1 MRATP
6 SLCWSAVTLLSV
18 FLLPSTAIRAQQE
31 VRLGGDASLT
41 IRGILSAT
49 VFAQDARFSLGN
61 GQQAQFVQT
70 ELEDWWHGGDV
81 RSTRLTFGF
90 RGPRIG
96 ESTWRTNATLE
107 ADFFGPFSGTG
118 NFADEQPTPRLR
130 LAYADLTN
138 GRTTLRVGQAWSLTL
153 GNIPVSTSH
162 IGFPLGWGSGG
173 FIGWRFPGIF
183 LIQSLSDSAAA
194 VRAQLS
200 FAAMRGS
207 WVDEPA
213 PDQPSAGEAGTPQL
227 EAALNL
233 DGRMSGGT
241 WGAYVV
247 GHWDRKDLNGVR
259 NKGAPEPPENNL
271 DSWAVE
277 GGLRLQSGAI
287 TLHGNAYTGK
297 AMGHQFAHVI
307 QFGDIE
313 GWGAW
318 AQTGIDFT
326 RHWSVWLYYGTDD
339 PDDEDVRATTADRL
353 SSWLLV
359 PMLRYRAG
367 PYSLGVEWLH
377 NRTDYVLGP
386 AASAERAGNQIA
398 LSARF
403 DF

>member
-1 MRATP
+1 MGATP
-6 SLCWSAVTLLSV
+6 LSCRSAFALLALLLSQ
-18 FLLPSTAIRAQQE
+18 STALRAQQE
-31 VRLGGDASLT
+31 VRLGSDASLT

-49 VFAQDARFSLGN
+49 VFGQDARFGLGN
-61 GQQAQFVQT
+61 GQQAEFVQT
-70 ELEDWWHGGDV
+70 ELDGWWHGGDV
-81 RSTRLTFGF
+81 RNMRLTLGF

-96 ESTWRTNATLE
+96 ESAWRAAATFE
-107 ADFFGPFSGTG
+107 TDFFGPFSGTG

-138 GRTTLRVGQAWSLTL
+138 GRTTLRVGQAWSLLL

-200 FAAMRGS
+200 VAAMRGS
-207 WVDEPA
+207 WVDEPI

-227 EAALNL
+227 EAAFNL
-233 DGRMSGGT
+233 DGRLSAGT
-241 WGAYVV
+241 WGAYVA

-259 NKGAPEPPENNL
+259 DEGAPEPPENEL
-271 DSWAVE
+271 ESWAVE
-277 GGLRLQSGAI
+277 GGARLQSGVI
-287 TLHGNAYTGK
+287 TLHGNAYRGK
-297 AMGHQFAHVI
+297 AMGHHFAHVI

-318 AQTGIDFT
+318 AQLGIDFT
-326 RHWSVWLYYGTDD
+326 RRWGVWFYYGTDD
-339 PDDEDVRATTADRL
+339 PDDEDVRAAAAERL
-353 SSWLLV
+353 SSWLFV
-359 PMLRYRAG
+359 PMIRYRAG
-367 PYSLGVEWLH
+367 PYSLGLEWLH
-377 NRTDYVLGP
+377 NRTDYVVGP
-386 AASAERAGNQIA
+386 TTAVERSGNQVA